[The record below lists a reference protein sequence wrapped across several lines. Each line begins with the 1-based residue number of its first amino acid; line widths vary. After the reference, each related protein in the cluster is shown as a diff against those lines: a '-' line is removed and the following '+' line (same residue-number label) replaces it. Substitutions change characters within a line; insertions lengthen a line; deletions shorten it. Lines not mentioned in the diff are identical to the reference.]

1 MSSIPKSS
9 RVVPIKIIRPDHVEL
24 VGMGYVLL
32 TAPHAAGPDADL
44 HTGQIVEDAALTSRS
59 FALVGKIS
67 RDYIDLNRI
76 QSARTEFRESINALI
91 DDSGIKCIL
100 DIHGKKEPGVDIGTA
115 LGKTCTESTTNLVRT
130 LLAKDFPV
138 TVNQKFMGLKPGSI
152 VTTYEKTSQDG
163 QFLVEAVQIEFG
175 HEERNLERDK
185 VVTNIAELV
194 ALLNAKL
201 APGNHAPEQ
210 SPDS

>member
-1 MSSIPKSS
+1 
-9 RVVPIKIIRPDHVEL
+9 
-24 VGMGYVLL
+24 MGYVLL

-44 HTGQIVEDAALTSRS
+44 HTGQIVEDAALTARS
-59 FALVGKIS
+59 YALIGKVS

-76 QSARTEFRESINALI
+76 QAARTEFRESINTLI
-91 DDSGIKCIL
+91 DEGGIRCIL

-115 LGKTCTESTTNLVRT
+115 LGKTCTEGTTNLVRKI
-130 LLAKDFPV
+130 LSKDFSV

-175 HEERNLERDK
+175 NEERNLERDK

-201 APGNHAPEQ
+201 APGNQAPEQ

>member
-1 MSSIPKSS
+1 
-9 RVVPIKIIRPDHVEL
+9 
-24 VGMGYVLL
+24 MGYVLL
-32 TAPHAAGPDADL
+32 TPPHAAGPDADL

-59 FALVGKIS
+59 YALVGKIS

-76 QSARTEFRESINALI
+76 QPARTEFRESIDALI
-91 DDSGIKCIL
+91 DDRGIKCIL

-115 LGKTCTESTTNLVRT
+115 LGKTCTEATTNLVTT

-152 VTTYEKTSQDG
+152 ITTYEKTSEDG

-194 ALLNAKL
+194 ALLNTKL
-201 APGNHAPEQ
+201 APGKHALEQ
-210 SPDS
+210 SLDG

>member
-1 MSSIPKSS
+1 
-9 RVVPIKIIRPDHVEL
+9 
-24 VGMGYVLL
+24 MGYVLL

-100 DIHGKKEPGVDIGTA
+100 DIHGKKEPGVDIGIA
-115 LGKTCTESTTNLVRT
+115 LGKTCTENTTNLVRT